1 MYALNYFYDFLYF
14 FFNEKVQ
21 LNICFF
27 VASNTLSYSFINF
40 QRDVPFREEIQTRM
54 LQNLKI

>member
-1 MYALNYFYDFLYF
+1 MYALNYSYDFLYF
-14 FFNEKVQ
+14 FNEKVL

-27 VASNTLSYSFINF
+27 VANNTLSYSFINF
-40 QRDVPFREEIQTRM
+40 QRDVPSREKIQTRM

>member
-1 MYALNYFYDFLYF
+1 MYALNYSYDFLYF
-14 FFNEKVQ
+14 FYEKVQ

>member
-1 MYALNYFYDFLYF
+1 MYALNYSYDFLYF

-54 LQNLKI
+54 LQN